1 MKHHRSRGLLAV
13 AAIASVAA
21 GFVLAQTATAAP
33 SDPTPAPTPDV
44 AAATGDRVPRVV
56 WFFTALTDVQRQCLA
71 DQELQRPQGRLS
83 EEQRDALRADV
94 DKALATCGITLPE
107 RMLNR
112 ERLGFA
118 FAALSPDQQ
127 QCLAGIH
134 LTRPVGR
141 LTPEQRTLLRAEM
154 AAAVEACG
162 ITPR

>member
-1 MKHHRSRGLLAV
+1 MKHLRPRGLLAG
-13 AAIASVAA
+13 AALASVAA

-33 SDPTPAPTPDV
+33 SDPTPSPTPDV
-44 AAATGDRVPRVV
+44 AAVMGGRVPRVA
-56 WFFTALTDVQRQCLA
+56 WFFTALTGEQRQCLA
-71 DQELQRPQGRLS
+71 DQGLQRPQGRLS

-94 DKALATCGITLPE
+94 ERALTTCQITLPE

-118 FAALSPDQQ
+118 FAALNPDQQ

-141 LTPEQRTLLRAEM
+141 LTPEQRTLVRAEM

-162 ITPR
+162 IPPR